1 MPQKTDLISYQ
12 ASTMTAP
19 LKQLIDH
26 YGDCLELLSAHEKL
40 HLLAI
45 LAFWQALDTELS
57 EKSDDSDSLGC
68 EAYRL
73 ADAIEDYPA
82 EISGDTLAA
91 LKCLEGIE
99 VDEVVDLMVAIASQI
114 RDGVFQQ

>member
-1 MPQKTDLISYQ
+1 MPTKQALISYQ
-12 ASTMTAP
+12 VSTMTAP
-19 LKQLIDH
+19 LKQLIEE
-26 YGDCLELLSAHEKL
+26 YGDPLDLLTAEEKL
-40 HLLAI
+40 HLLAV

-57 EKSDDSDSLGC
+57 DDDPLVC

-82 EISGDTLAA
+82 ELSGDTLQA
-91 LKCLEGIE
+91 LRCLEGVE
-99 VDEVVDLMVAIASQI
+99 AEQVCDLMVAISSQV

>member
-1 MPQKTDLISYQ
+1 MSFNKTDLITYQ
-12 ASTMTAP
+12 ASKLTDP
-19 LKQLIDH
+19 LKQIIAD
-26 YGDCLELLSAHEKL
+26 YGDCLELLTAEEKL

-45 LAFWQALDTELS
+45 LAFWQALDTELTEES
-57 EKSDDSDSLGC
+57 EGC

-73 ADAIEDYPA
+73 ADAIEDYPP

-91 LKCLEGIE
+91 LKCLEGVE
-99 VDEVVDLMVAIASQI
+99 ADQVCDLMVAIASQL